1 MTSFHKPTPPGQES
15 QEGTPP
21 EKQEQQSLRSYMTP
35 AGEKG
40 QLEAGAQGAKP
51 GTTPGSVPPLSPTPT
66 DSGHLPA
73 GHMPA
78 TYPTEQSE
86 QKKPESSLPGS
97 GLRSFNQ
104 FSPTPSQFSPLSPT
118 QRSEAANNLR
128 PPLPNLPGSG
138 SGLLARPA
146 TSLPPPANA
155 PANRSPHT
163 QPVPQPFNPPNNG
176 SGLAAQAVA
185 TIAVAPSQPP
195 QQKDNIAQQAPEIVN
210 GNIILYRS
218 EHFYVRTAY
227 RPGQRKDPLRKPSG
241 NTQVIPRIMPE
252 QGSRIAQSETRLLPR
267 ISPINPLK
275 KERFPIPAW
284 FEAIVITI
292 ALACS
297 FVAHAVNLFDFPRY
311 ELDEG
316 TYMSSAWAI
325 LNGQLTPYPY
335 GYGHPP
341 VAWMQIAAW
350 IKLAGG
356 FFAFGNAINSGRV
369 LMIFF
374 AAGSGLLT
382 YMIIRR
388 LEGNRTAGI
397 LALVI
402 FSFSPLAITYQR
414 QVLLDNVA
422 IFWLLLSLYL
432 LVVGNSRLV
441 YIVSSALCF
450 GIAILSKEVL
460 LLFVP
465 GMLYAVWLHT
475 TSFQRKFALVAFTY
489 TTIAF
494 VSGFVLL
501 ALLKG
506 ELFPYEWHLPWDTHT
521 HLSLIDT
528 YLYQGSRTQT
538 EGSFLGSLK
547 NWVAG
552 DKLFMLG
559 SLGTMFLNLIVGWWR
574 RKQLLMALLAISFW
588 FLLVR
593 GGVVFAFYLIPLIP
607 LMAMNAAMA
616 INMLFGWL
624 GKLIHLDLVRVAL
637 ILGVIAMLVQY
648 DFQISDL
655 IYTRQATATQNA
667 ALAWVRNNVPR
678 NDFIVVN
685 SYFYTDLHVPGGLG
699 VGDGPPFPY
708 AHIYVNVATDPELFS
723 RILQNNWDRI
733 DYIVADP
740 EVLGYITALSATS
753 ADPSHTL
760 KQAFDHS
767 TLCAQFTS
775 PDHDAQLTIKI
786 YKVEHKSSPP
796 MVTVRPGDTGT
807 GTAATIGTN
816 PIINRRVLIA

>member
-1 MTSFHKPTPPGQES
+1 MD
-15 QEGTPP
+15 
-21 EKQEQQSLRSYMTP
+21 QQSQSPVAGPQGESAANLQRLPSLIRRKVVGKSPGNLPVGLAGNVQPGNNVESKRNYFQPHIASPPALNIGAGSSHKSAPFIQSIMPAPEREVQP
-35 AGEKG
+35 AG
-40 QLEAGAQGAKP
+40 
-51 GTTPGSVPPLSPTPT
+51 TNGSNNPN
-66 DSGHLPA
+66 
-73 GHMPA
+73 
-78 TYPTEQSE
+78 E
-86 QKKPESSLPGS
+86 QK
-97 GLRSFNQ
+97 
-104 FSPTPSQFSPLSPT
+104 
-118 QRSEAANNLR
+118 
-128 PPLPNLPGSG
+128 
-138 SGLLARPA
+138 
-146 TSLPPPANA
+146 ANA
-155 PANRSPHT
+155 GGTLTRQASLRRDVSLQITNRH
-163 QPVPQPFNPPNNG
+163 G
-176 SGLAAQAVA
+176 AAQ
-185 TIAVAPSQPP
+185 Q
-195 QQKDNIAQQAPEIVN
+195 EIEN
-210 GNIILYRS
+210 GNVILYRRPN
-218 EHFYVRTAY
+218 FFLRTAY
-227 RPGQRKDPLRKPSG
+227 RPGLRQNPLRKPTG
-241 NTQVIPRIMPE
+241 NTTVMPKVMPHQE
-252 QGSRIAQSETRLLPR
+252 TRIADSNTHLMPSVTLNTTKQTRA
-267 ISPINPLK
+267 IPL
-275 KERFPIPAW
+275 PAW
-284 FEAIVITI
+284 LEAITVVLSLVGT
-292 ALACS
+292 
-297 FVAHAVNLFDFPRY
+297 FVAHAYNMFNFPRY

-316 TYMSSAWAI
+316 TYMSNAWAI
-325 LNGQLTPYPY
+325 TQGLISPDPY

-341 VAWMQIAAW
+341 LAWMQIAAW
-350 IKLAGG
+350 IKLSGG

-506 ELFPYEWHLPWDTHT
+506 ELFPYAWHLPCDTHT

-593 GGVVFAFYLIPLIP
+593 GGVVFAFYLIPLIG
-607 LMAMNAAMA
+607 LMALISAMA

-648 DFQISDL
+648 DFQ
-655 IYTRQATATQNA
+655 
-667 ALAWVRNNVPR
+667 
-678 NDFIVVN
+678 
-685 SYFYTDLHVPGGLG
+685 
-699 VGDGPPFPY
+699 
-708 AHIYVNVATDPELFS
+708 
-723 RILQNNWDRI
+723 
-733 DYIVADP
+733 
-740 EVLGYITALSATS
+740 
-753 ADPSHTL
+753 
-760 KQAFDHS
+760 
-767 TLCAQFTS
+767 
-775 PDHDAQLTIKI
+775 
-786 YKVEHKSSPP
+786 
-796 MVTVRPGDTGT
+796 
-807 GTAATIGTN
+807 
-816 PIINRRVLIA
+816 